1 MTLENLSDRARRI
14 YELAGRDVETSMR
27 CRIIR
32 SAMIESRNESGKVDL
47 ISLYNLT
54 NELDLE

>member
-1 MTLENLSDRARRI
+1 MSQNLSERARRI
-14 YELAGRDVETSMR
+14 YELAGMDVEPSML

-32 SAMIESRNESGKVDL
+32 SAMIESRDDSGKVDL

-54 NELDLE
+54 NELDKN